1 MPPLLFVEEPRR
13 ADVAGEHEE
22 ADDADQDGEAALD
35 EEDNLPPVQQ
45 IALHAHQ
52 AVGDQPRE
60 GAGDGVHARE
70 ETHAEA
76 EGELRVHE
84 RHVVEGCLGE
94 AGLGG
99 TKQQAQRDE
108 VVGGRDAGVA
118 HAEGAPSNQGAGE
131 PDARAETAT
140 EEDHDG
146 LEGDIGGG
154 ELWMEVR
161 MLTLWCGG

>member
-1 MPPLLFVEEPRR
+1 MPPLLFIEEPRR

-22 ADDADQDGEAALD
+22 ADDADQDGEAALN

-45 IALHAHQ
+45 VALHAHQ
-52 AVGDQPRE
+52 AVGDQAGE

-76 EGELRVHE
+76 EGELGVHE

-99 TKQQAQRDE
+99 AEEQAQRDE

-118 HAEGAPSNQGAGE
+118 HAEGAPGDQGAGE
-131 PDARAETAT
+131 PDAGAETAT
-140 EEDHDG
+140 EENHDG
-146 LEGDIGGG
+146 LEGHIGGG
-154 ELWMEVR
+154 EL
-161 MLTLWCGG
+161 